1 MTTNFNSSIRSRR
14 VSAELRRYR
23 EEFGMTAGQAAD
35 ALGCSPSKLSR
46 IETGSRGLHVEDV
59 AALLGLYRV
68 PERRRDELLAL
79 VRKADERG
87 LWFAQGSGLP
97 ELWKTLIDFE
107 RLATRIQN
115 FEPLFVPGLMQTA
128 DYCAAIIRGSEEAI
142 TNAELDK
149 LVAGRMARQ
158 MILRREE
165 LQLLVVID
173 EVVLRR
179 VVGGPATHRRQ
190 LRHLVDEA
198 ERENV
203 TLRVVPFARGAYA
216 GLRGPFMAMDFAD
229 EPSVVHVENQT
240 LGLFLEEKED
250 LAAFRLSMGNIL
262 AKALDPAQSVAF
274 VAAAAEQI

>member
-1 MTTNFNSSIRSRR
+1 MTINHNSSIRSRR

-23 EEFGMTAGQAAD
+23 EAVGMTSAQAAD
-35 ALGCSPSKLSR
+35 ALGCSASKLSR

-68 PERRRDELLAL
+68 PEQRRDELLAL

-115 FEPLFVPGLMQTA
+115 FEPLLVPGLLQTA
-128 DYCAAIIRGSEEAI
+128 DYCAGVIQSINEAI
-142 TNAELDK
+142 TGSELDK
-149 LVAGRMARQ
+149 LVSGRMSRQ
-158 MILRREE
+158 MILRRKE
-165 LQLLVVID
+165 LQLLAVID
-173 EVVLRR
+173 EIVLRR
-179 VVGGPATHRRQ
+179 VIGDPATHRRQ
-190 LRHLVDEA
+190 LRHLVDES

-203 TLRVVPFARGAYA
+203 TLRVIPLARGAYT
-216 GLRGPFMAMDFAD
+216 GLRGAFLIMDFAD
-229 EPSVVHVENQT
+229 EPTVVHVENQT

-250 LAAFRLSMGNIL
+250 LASYRLAMGNIL
-262 AKALDPAQSVAF
+262 GKALTPAESATFIAAVA
-274 VAAAAEQI
+274 EEM